1 MFSVCACF
9 VLRAPGAHTLSLV
22 SKTAFNPLHILGFW
36 LREPGCNVSFI
47 DYGPGARFLRSLLLT
62 VRDRFGSGSQI
73 SKKFVITGPGPFWL
87 REPVL

>member
-22 SKTAFNPLHILGFW
+22 SETAFNPLHILGFW

-47 DYGPGARFLRSLLLT
+47 DYGPGARFL
-62 VRDRFGSGSQI
+62 
-73 SKKFVITGPGPFWL
+73 KKFVINGPGPFWL
-87 REPVL
+87 REPDFKEVCY